1 MGNNYFSFLATT
13 QLIASGLIF
22 MYVVIVFIEVVDT
35 TVIISAVIELAAF
48 LIFGPLV
55 VFLLIAL
62 SASSVQ
68 LVIVL
73 FILFIVTVFVRI
85 DSFMLVVLFAGLII

>member
-1 MGNNYFSFLATT
+1 MGSNYFSFPATI
-13 QLIASGLIF
+13 QLRASGLIF
-22 MYVVIVFIEVVDT
+22 TYVVIVFIEVVDT

-62 SASSVQ
+62 SVSLVQ

-85 DSFMLVVLFAGLII
+85 DSFMLDVSSLVL